1 MGLRYLNQRNK
12 QNVMILSMIHF
23 EVKQMIDSFKL
34 EGVWKRKATQMSN
47 DATKLMAHVTAE
59 LDEQARKQ
67 VKRAISHFKVD
78 IVQNQQFSKDFQRE
92 SEDWFADI
100 IEAAMEARC
109 HSCQK
114 EGDEVQTCKIREA
127 FVQGSVPV
135 FDEYAPEGV
144 CPYKVD
150 V

>member
-1 MGLRYLNQRNK
+1 
-12 QNVMILSMIHF
+12 MILSMIHF

-100 IEAAMEARC
+100 IEAARRVAKRYKLVRFVRHLYRARYL
-109 HSCQK
+109 SLMNMPLK
-114 EGDEVQTCKIREA
+114 V
-127 FVQGSVPV
+127 
-135 FDEYAPEGV
+135 YALIKLM
-144 CPYKVD
+144 CRC
-150 V
+150 